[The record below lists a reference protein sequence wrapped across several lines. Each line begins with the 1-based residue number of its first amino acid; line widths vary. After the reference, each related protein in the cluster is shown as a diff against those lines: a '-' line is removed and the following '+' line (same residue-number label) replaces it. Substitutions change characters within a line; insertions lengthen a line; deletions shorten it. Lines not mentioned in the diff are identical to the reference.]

1 MPVCRRR
8 GGHRGPAGS
17 AVIGPAALAPLIED
31 VLRRLLDGDLGRAA
45 VVLDDIT
52 CRGDAADVFGLCCAA
67 VDAGR
72 AVLPALYPL
81 GYGPGLVVDVP
92 ADDPHRLFAA
102 RFLTAYDRGDVPMA
116 AALYAAANT
125 AGGRART
132 ESVCALLA
140 LVSSIYRRA
149 ALSSQE
155 GPRT

>member
-1 MPVCRRR
+1 MPVRRRR
-8 GGHRGPAGS
+8 GGHRGSAGG

-31 VLRRLLDGDLGRAA
+31 VLRHLLDGDLGRAA

-52 CRGDAADVFGLCCAA
+52 CRGDAADVFGLCCAVA
-67 VDAGR
+67 DTGR
-72 AVLPALYPL
+72 AVLPVLYPH

-92 ADDPHRLFAA
+92 ADDAHRLFAA
-102 RFLTAYDRGDVPMA
+102 RFLTAYDHGDVPMA
-116 AALYAAANT
+116 SALYAVAHT
-125 AGGRART
+125 AGDRART

-140 LVSSIYRRA
+140 LVSSFYRRA